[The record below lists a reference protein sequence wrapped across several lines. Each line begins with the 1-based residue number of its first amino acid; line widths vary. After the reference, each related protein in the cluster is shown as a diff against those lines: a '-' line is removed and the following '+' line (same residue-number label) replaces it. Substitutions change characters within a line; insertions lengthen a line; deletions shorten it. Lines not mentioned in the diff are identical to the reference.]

1 MEIPKHVTLNLP
13 IYWSSGK
20 STHLVGMNFFRNAH
34 YHVKAK
40 MKRDYHALI
49 ENQSLSMPKLTTFT
63 THYKLYYK
71 SAVCDPSNIIS
82 LIEKFALDGLIEA
95 GVLTNDNV
103 NFHLSS
109 SWEVVTQDKSDPRVE
124 ITITGV

>member
-1 MEIPKHVTLNLP
+1 MQLTLSLP

-20 STHLVGMNFFRNAH
+20 STHLVGMNLYRNAH

-71 SAVCDPSNIIS
+71 SSVCDPSNIIS

-109 SWEVVTQDKSDPRVE
+109 SWEVVMQDKSDPRVE
-124 ITITGV
+124 IIITGV

>member
-1 MEIPKHVTLNLP
+1 MQLTLSLP

-20 STHLVGMNFFRNAH
+20 STHLVGMNWFRNIH
-34 YHVKAK
+34 FHVKAK
-40 MKRDYHALI
+40 VKRDYHELVL
-49 ENQSLSMPKLTTFT
+49 NQSLNMPKLTTFK

-109 SWEVVTQDKSDPRVE
+109 SWEVISQDKSDPRVE